1 MKASILSET
10 TIWKHSVK
18 LIKKSHYAMYTVKNM
33 EENENTFYK
42 CETENEERR
51 AAERGGVKVEG
62 V

>member
-33 EENENTFYK
+33 EEIENTFYK

-62 V
+62 M